1 MTINRKNLLKTALYS
16 PDKVQTGNWTAQ
28 RHRGRPQCV
37 LVYHGTKVIMEVD
50 LAKKTVTPLTHKK
63 QGSKEMAS
71 ITMMLT
77 SAGITDPFIPSKKG
91 IGV

>member
-1 MTINRKNLLKTALYS
+1 MAINRKNLLKSALYS

-28 RHRGRPQCV
+28 RHRGRPNCV

-50 LAKKTVTPLTHKK
+50 LASKTVAPLTHKK

-71 ITMMLT
+71 IAAIL
-77 SAGITDPFIPSKKG
+77 AGAEVDAKFTPAKKG
-91 IGV
+91 ISV

>member
-28 RHRGRPQCV
+28 RHRGRPTCV

-71 ITMMLT
+71 ITAIL
-77 SAGITDPFIPSKKG
+77 AGGGITAKFIPAKKG
-91 IGV
+91 ISV

>member
-1 MTINRKNLLKTALYS
+1 MAINRKNLLKSALYS

-28 RHRGRPQCV
+28 RHRGRPNCV

-50 LAKKTVTPLTHKK
+50 LVSKTVAPLTHKK

-71 ITMMLT
+71 I
-77 SAGITDPFIPSKKG
+77 SAILAGAEIDTKFTPAKKG
-91 IGV
+91 ISV